1 MLHVWVLAEDG
12 RLTGERVREAALLI
26 REGRAEGAMDEARG
40 EICKLEQHL
49 AELDRARR
57 SHLTQLRAMAE
68 RQLAEIEAVENA
80 PGPHFPTLSRPSR
93 LGPPSTNGRYV
104 PSSTEPTS

>member
-26 REGRAEGAMDEARG
+26 REGRAEAEGAMDEARG
-40 EICKLEQHL
+40 EIRKLEQHL

-57 SHLTQLRAMAE
+57 SHLTQLRVMAE
-68 RQLAEIEAVENA
+68 RQLAEIEAAENA
-80 PGPHFPTLSRPSR
+80 PGPHFPTLSRPS
-93 LGPPSTNGRYV
+93 SSITNGALV
-104 PSSTEPTS
+104 EPA